1 MNDIA
6 AGLLP
11 HHSLAGQGKQ
21 TRRRRR
27 AFIPAGNESYE
38 IGARTGADYRPLFST
53 PRAAQYFEVV
63 GTEQFG
69 ESDVLEHRIGQD
81 WRSILCALGTGA
93 LQCRLRRLSA
103 RTVYVAHDRARRVA
117 AAGFLS
123 HLVCDRGHRPCD
135 AELAQQP
142 SGLLVQRVSRRH
154 RRYSLHI
161 VRIGSWIRASVARN
175 PGSGSVDCSLGLHG
189 DRSGA
194 DIRCARWGETREE
207 ANAYRSCE
215 RERGHRM
222 KMLAEYLENAINF
235 EKMAADEKDAKLR
248 EQFAKQA
255 AAYRKLAE
263 KRAKD
268 YGLEVASRRD

>member
-81 WRSILCALGTGA
+81 WRG
-93 LQCRLRRLSA
+93 
-103 RTVYVAHDRARRVA
+103 HDGQWRPA
-117 AAGFLS
+117 A
-123 HLVCDRGHRPCD
+123 
-135 AELAQQP
+135 
-142 SGLLVQRVSRRH
+142 
-154 RRYSLHI
+154 
-161 VRIGSWIRASVARN
+161 
-175 PGSGSVDCSLGLHG
+175 
-189 DRSGA
+189 
-194 DIRCARWGETREE
+194 
-207 ANAYRSCE
+207 
-215 RERGHRM
+215 
-222 KMLAEYLENAINF
+222 
-235 EKMAADEKDAKLR
+235 
-248 EQFAKQA
+248 
-255 AAYRKLAE
+255 
-263 KRAKD
+263 
-268 YGLEVASRRD
+268 